1 MDQITPTTT
10 TPAAA
15 PADYTHLLGTM
26 VDALQD
32 NTGRAYVSG
41 MLIKTKL
48 GGMHML
54 RRSDGTMF
62 LTPADLQPATGEEKK
77 RVITYHFKGQRRFPI
92 TTTEIAE
99 ILGRGF
105 NEVKINGERITAT
118 STVAE
123 IAAAQGELYAASPRR
138 VTVTEGHNTTPAPA
152 PAPDQTIQ
160 EIMAEVSEGAGE
172 L

>member
-1 MDQITPTTT
+1 MNQNTLTP
-10 TPAAA
+10 AA

-32 NTGRAYVSG
+32 SGRAYVSG

-123 IAAAQGELYAASPRR
+123 IAAAQGELYAAPPRR
-138 VTVTEGHNTTPAPA
+138 RSQHHPRTRSGSRSNNPRDHGRSFRRRWRSL
-152 PAPDQTIQ
+152 
-160 EIMAEVSEGAGE
+160 IMRKHI
-172 L
+172 

>member
-1 MDQITPTTT
+1 MNQITPTT
-10 TPAAA
+10 PAAAA
-15 PADYTHLLGTM
+15 PADYTHLLGKM

-32 NTGRAYVSG
+32 SGRAYVSG

-77 RVITYHFKGQRRFPI
+77 RVITYHFKGQRHFPI
-92 TTTEIAE
+92 TTTEIVE

-105 NEVKINGERITAT
+105 NEVKINGERVTAA

-123 IAAAQGELYAASPRR
+123 IAAAQGELYAAAPRR

-160 EIMAEVSEGAGE
+160 EIMAEVSEGAGD